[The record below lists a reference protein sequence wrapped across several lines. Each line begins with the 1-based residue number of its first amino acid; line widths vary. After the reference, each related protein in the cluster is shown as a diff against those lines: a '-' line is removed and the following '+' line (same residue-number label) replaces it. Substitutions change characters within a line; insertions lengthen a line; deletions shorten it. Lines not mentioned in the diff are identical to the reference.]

1 MAKTY
6 MVGGDYLREK
16 VIAAVFY
23 GFRTI
28 KKPASITVHP
38 EMMKK
43 IRDDFR
49 DKVVAPKNIGDAE
62 MFFGLPVIEDPTK
75 GKDHISVE

>member
-1 MAKTY
+1 

-16 VIAAVFY
+16 VIATVFY